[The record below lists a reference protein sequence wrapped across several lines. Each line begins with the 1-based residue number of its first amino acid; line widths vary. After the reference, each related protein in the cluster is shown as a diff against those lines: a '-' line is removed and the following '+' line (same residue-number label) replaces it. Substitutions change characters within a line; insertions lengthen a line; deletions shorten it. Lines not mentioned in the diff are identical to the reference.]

1 MNLLKLKKLHPKLIL
16 LACVAFLLAACGSFK
31 TVSQTEETTYL
42 QLLGNKEGVVLVL
55 DQSTTVNLDT
65 LQSFEL
71 NGKEATRITV
81 PAGQHRVTLTRNGAL
96 LVDRNI
102 YVSEG
107 NAFDITL
114 P

>member
-1 MNLLKLKKLHPKLIL
+1 MNMPKLKLLSLKNIL
-16 LACVAFLLAACGSFK
+16 LLCAAFLLAACGSFK

-42 QLLGNKEGVVLVL
+42 QLLGNKEDVVLVL
-55 DQSTTVNLDT
+55 DQTTTVDLNT
-65 LQSFEL
+65 LQSFDL

-81 PAGQHRVTLTRNGAL
+81 PAGQHRVTLTRKGAL